1 MANTIESLDWDIDS
15 ILELLSDIRGEFAF
29 ILFNK
34 CKNEIIFGRDR
45 LGRRS
50 LLISASND
58 SFCLVSVGA
67 NGNLIELPADGIYHM
82 NLNSHWSKIIRYNY
96 PAVTDVENHC
106 NNELIFVNNLHESEI
121 SPLDVEKVL
130 SNASEFIIA
139 VDTIPYSKPIPDHW
153 DFTQNVS
160 KVENEIENQ
169 NEEIALVDNLL
180 NAAVSRRIKY
190 RKGKIGILFS
200 GGLDCSLVTYYAA
213 MNVTISDVPE
223 VIYLFSVAF
232 GKEEKD
238 FAACPDRKTAE
249 SSYLELCDL
258 FQANGNVKLE
268 LVRINIYK
276 KELEDQRQNRI
287 RHLINPRVSVL
298 DDSIGSALWFA
309 SSHPVKENLEK
320 CTVLLSG
327 LGADELFCGYSQHR
341 RIHDR
346 EGIDALGTDVQNM
359 IERIA
364 ERNCGRD
371 DRVISDS
378 GREYRMPFLD
388 LDFISAVSKIPIS
401 KRCNLKLDR
410 GVGEKSLLRE
420 LAKSKGLVSISGLE
434 KRAIQFGSRIAKMAN
449 GKQKGDF
456 ISRDLVF

>member
-1 MANTIESLDWDIDS
+1 MAKAIESVDWKIDA

-29 ILFNK
+29 IIFNK
-34 CKNEIIFGRDR
+34 NKNEIIFGRDR

-50 LLISASND
+50 LLISASSE

-67 NGNLIELPADGIYHM
+67 NSNLIELPADGIYHI
-82 NLNSHWSKIIRYNY
+82 NLNSDWSRIKRYNY
-96 PAVTDVENHC
+96 PAGTEVENHG
-106 NNELIFVNNLHESEI
+106 NNELIFINNFDD

-130 SNASEFIIA
+130 SNASEFTIT
-139 VDTIPYSKPIPDHW
+139 VDAIPYSKKVPEHW
-153 DFTQNVS
+153 NFYQNVS
-160 KVENEIENQ
+160 DTSTNQ
-169 NEEIALVDNLL
+169 NEAEIALVDELL
-180 NAAVSRRIKY
+180 NEAVSRRIKY

-200 GGLDCSLVTYYAA
+200 GGLDCSLVVYYAA
-213 MNVTISDVPE
+213 KNVSD

-232 GKEEKD
+232 GKSEKD

-249 SSYLELCDL
+249 SSYFELSQL
-258 FQANGNVKLE
+258 FKENETVKLE

-276 KELEDQRQNRI
+276 NELEDQRRNHI
-287 RHLINPRVSVL
+287 RYLINPRVSVL

-309 SSHPVKENLEK
+309 SSYPIVASELER
-320 CTVLLSG
+320 CSVLLSG

-346 EGIDALGTDVQNM
+346 EGIGALGTDVQNM

-388 LDFISAVSKIPIS
+388 LDFISAISKIPIS

-420 LAKSKGLVSISGLE
+420 LAKSKGLMSISGLE

-456 ISRDLVF
+456 ISRDLVS

>member
-1 MANTIESLDWDIDS
+1 MAKAIESVDWKIDA
-15 ILELLSDIRGEFAF
+15 IFELLSDIRGEFAF
-29 ILFNK
+29 IIFNK
-34 CKNEIIFGRDR
+34 NKNEIIFGRDR

-50 LLISASND
+50 LLISASSE

-67 NGNLIELPADGIYHM
+67 NSNLIELPADGIYHI
-82 NLNSHWSKIIRYNY
+82 NLNSDWSRIKRYNY
-96 PAVTDVENHC
+96 PAGTEVENHG
-106 NNELIFVNNLHESEI
+106 NNELIFINNFDD

-130 SNASEFIIA
+130 SNASEFTIT
-139 VDTIPYSKPIPDHW
+139 VDAIPYSKKVPEHW
-153 DFTQNVS
+153 NFYQNVS
-160 KVENEIENQ
+160 DTSTNQ
-169 NEEIALVDNLL
+169 NEAEIALVDELL
-180 NAAVSRRIKY
+180 NEAVSRRIKY

-200 GGLDCSLVTYYAA
+200 GGLDCSLVVYYAA
-213 MNVTISDVPE
+213 KNVSD

-232 GKEEKD
+232 GKSEKD

-249 SSYLELCDL
+249 SSYFELSQL
-258 FQANGNVKLE
+258 FKENETVKLE

-276 KELEDQRQNRI
+276 NELEDQRRNHI
-287 RHLINPRVSVL
+287 RYLINPRVSVL

-309 SSHPVKENLEK
+309 SSYPIVASELER
-320 CTVLLSG
+320 CSVLLSG

-346 EGIDALGTDVQNM
+346 EGIGALGTDVQNM

-388 LDFISAVSKIPIS
+388 LDFISAISKIPIP

-420 LAKSKGLVSISGLE
+420 LAKSKGLMSISGLE

-456 ISRDLVF
+456 ISQDLVS

>member
-1 MANTIESLDWDIDS
+1 MAKAIETLDWNIDA
-15 ILELLSDIRGEFAF
+15 ILELFSDIRGEFAL
-29 ILFNK
+29 IIFNK
-34 CKNEIIFGRDR
+34 SKNEIIFGRDR

-50 LLISASND
+50 LLISASNE
-58 SFCLVSVGA
+58 SFCLVSVGG

-82 NLNSHWSKIIRYNY
+82 NLNSDWSKIKRYNY
-96 PAVTDVENHC
+96 PAETEVENHR
-106 NNELIFVNNLHESEI
+106 NNELIFINNFDD

-130 SNASEFIIA
+130 SNASEFTIT
-139 VDTIPYSKPIPDHW
+139 VDAIPYSKKLPEHW
-153 DFTQNVS
+153 NFHQNVS
-160 KVENEIENQ
+160 DTSTNQ
-169 NEEIALVDNLL
+169 NEEIALVDELL
-180 NAAVSRRIKY
+180 NEAVSRRIKY

-200 GGLDCSLVTYYAA
+200 GGLDCSLVVYYAA
-213 MNVTISDVPE
+213 KNVSD

-232 GKEEKD
+232 GKNEKD

-249 SSYLELCDL
+249 SSYLELCQL
-258 FQANGNVKLE
+258 FKENDSVKLE
-268 LVRINIYK
+268 LVRINIFK
-276 KELEDQRQNRI
+276 DELEDKRRNHI
-287 RHLINPRVSVL
+287 RYLINPRVSVL

-309 SSHPVKENLEK
+309 SSFPIELER

-346 EGIDALGTDVQNM
+346 EGIGALGTDVQNM

-388 LDFISAVSKIPIS
+388 LDFISAISKIPIS

-456 ISRDLVF
+456 ISRGLVT

>member
-1 MANTIESLDWDIDS
+1 MDIKGVECDSLWLAKAIESLDWNIDA
-15 ILELLSDIRGEFAF
+15 ILELFSDIRGEFAL

-34 CKNEIIFGRDR
+34 SKNEIIFGRDR

-50 LLISASND
+50 LLISASNE

-82 NLNSHWSKIIRYNY
+82 NLNSDWSKIKRYNY
-96 PAVTDVENHC
+96 PAETVVENHG
-106 NNELIFVNNLHESEI
+106 NNELIFINNFDD
-121 SPLDVEKVL
+121 SPLDVERVL
-130 SNASEFIIA
+130 SNASEFTIT
-139 VDTIPYSKPIPDHW
+139 VDTIPYSKKLPEHW
-153 DFTQNVS
+153 NFQQNVS
-160 KVENEIENQ
+160 DTSTNQ
-169 NEEIALVDNLL
+169 REEIALVDKLL
-180 NAAVSRRIKY
+180 NEAVSRRIKY
-190 RKGKIGILFS
+190 RKGNIGILFS
-200 GGLDCSLVTYYAA
+200 GGLDCSLVVYYAA
-213 MNVTISDVPE
+213 KNVSD

-232 GKEEKD
+232 GKSEKD
-238 FAACPDRKTAE
+238 FEACPDRKTAE
-249 SSYLELCDL
+249 SSYLELC
-258 FQANGNVKLE
+258 QVCPTVKLE
-268 LVRINIYK
+268 LVRINIFK
-276 KELEDQRQNRI
+276 NELEDKRRNHI
-287 RHLINPRVSVL
+287 RYLINPRVSVL

-309 SSHPVKENLEK
+309 SSFPVELER
-320 CTVLLSG
+320 CSVLLSG

-346 EGIDALGTDVQNM
+346 EGIGALGADVQNM

-388 LDFISAVSKIPIS
+388 LDFISAISKIPIS

-420 LAKSKGLVSISGLE
+420 VAKSKGLISISGLE

-456 ISRDLVF
+456 ISRDLVS

>member
-1 MANTIESLDWDIDS
+1 MGKAIERLDWDIDD
-15 ILELLSDIRGEFAF
+15 ILELLSEIRGEFTF

-50 LLISASND
+50 LLISAS
-58 SFCLVSVGA
+58 SESLCLVSVGA
-67 NGNLIELPADGIYHM
+67 NSNLIELPADGIYHI
-82 NLNSHWSKIIRYNY
+82 NLNSGWSDMKRYNY
-96 PAVTDVENHC
+96 PAVTEVENHY
-106 NNELIFVNNLHESEI
+106 NKELIFINNLHESEI

-130 SNASEFIIA
+130 SNASEFIIT
-139 VDTIPYSKPIPDHW
+139 VDSIPYSKTLPEHW
-153 DFTQNVS
+153 NFNQNVS
-160 KVENEIENQ
+160 KLPLDEAVNDY
-169 NEEIALVDNLL
+169 EEIAVVDELL
-180 NAAVSRRIKY
+180 NAAVSRRIKF

-213 MNVTISDVPE
+213 MNATIAE
-223 VIYLFSVAF
+223 IIYLFSVAF

-258 FQANGNVKLE
+258 FKDNENVKLQ
-268 LVRINIYK
+268 LVRINIFK
-276 KELEDQRQNRI
+276 NELEERRRHRI

-309 SSHPVKENLEK
+309 SSHPVNELEK

-346 EGIDALGTDVQNM
+346 EGIYALGTDVQNM

-420 LAKSKGLVSISGLE
+420 LAKSKGLISISGLE

-456 ISRDLVF
+456 ISRELVS

>member
-1 MANTIESLDWDIDS
+1 MAKAIESLDWNIDA
-15 ILELLSDIRGEFAF
+15 ILELFSDIRGEFAL

-34 CKNEIIFGRDR
+34 SKNEIIFGRDR

-50 LLISASND
+50 LLISASNE

-82 NLNSHWSKIIRYNY
+82 NLNSDWSKIKRYNY
-96 PAVTDVENHC
+96 PAETEVENHG
-106 NNELIFVNNLHESEI
+106 NNELIFINNFDD

-130 SNASEFIIA
+130 SNASEYTIT
-139 VDTIPYSKPIPDHW
+139 VDAIPYSKTLPEHW
-153 DFTQNVS
+153 NFHQNVS
-160 KVENEIENQ
+160 DTSTNQ
-169 NEEIALVDNLL
+169 NEEIALVDELL
-180 NAAVSRRIKY
+180 NEAVSRRIKY

-200 GGLDCSLVTYYAA
+200 GGLDCSLVVYYAA
-213 MNVTISDVPE
+213 KNVSD

-232 GKEEKD
+232 GKNEKD

-249 SSYLELCDL
+249 SSYLELCQL
-258 FQANGNVKLE
+258 FKENESVKLE
-268 LVRINIYK
+268 LVRINIFK
-276 KELEDQRQNRI
+276 DELDDKRRNHI
-287 RHLINPRVSVL
+287 RYLINPRVSVL

-309 SSHPVKENLEK
+309 SSFPIELER

-346 EGIDALGTDVQNM
+346 EGIGALGTDVQNM

-388 LDFISAVSKIPIS
+388 LDFISAISKIPIS

-420 LAKSKGLVSISGLE
+420 LAKSKGLDSISGLE

-456 ISRDLVF
+456 ISRDLVS